1 MMKIKIWDLIGIRWS
16 VLAILITTQSGSS
29 FIFYLLLSL
38 VAFQFFINQ
47 NQCISRCSSSS
58 TRSKYTEYFFAVK
71 KFPFLMV
78 TFLRYFRSSKKN
90 LFLVVKKVTGF
101 ELFTTVVEP
110 VLTLNKPD
118 EEVSVEAATSKR
130 RGRQAKITKA
140 LEFEFGMTL
149 RKRN

>member
-1 MMKIKIWDLIGIRWS
+1 
-16 VLAILITTQSGSS
+16 
-29 FIFYLLLSL
+29 
-38 VAFQFFINQ
+38 
-47 NQCISRCSSSS
+47 
-58 TRSKYTEYFFAVK
+58 
-71 KFPFLMV
+71 MV

-140 LEFEFGMTL
+140 LEFDFGMTL
-149 RKRN
+149 RKRNKFLF